1 MSKVYKISDF
11 DLTLKNSYLGQMSF
25 QSTHI
30 FFVILTSLKN
40 DISKT
45 RNVTDLTPV
54 KLNLFIP

>member
-11 DLTLKNSYLGQMSF
+11 DLTRKNSYLGQMSS
-25 QSTHI
+25 QSTLI
-30 FFVILTSLKN
+30 FFVIITSLKN

>member
-1 MSKVYKISDF
+1 MPKVYKISDF
-11 DLTLKNSYLGQMSF
+11 DSTRKNSYLGQMSS
-25 QSTHI
+25 QSFHI
-30 FFVILTSLKN
+30 IFVIITSLKN